1 MVLTAEQYT
10 DLKKLNLDNP
20 NTELFAV
27 LNKIYKQGNKS
38 KLYSVF
44 FSNSVS
50 KNNAN
55 QIDLGTIIQNNDM
68 YKYMLQEIVKINK

>member
-10 DLKKLNLDNP
+10 ELKKLNLDNP

-27 LNKIYKQGNKS
+27 LNKIHRQGNKS
-38 KLYSVF
+38 KLYPVF